1 MRTLLFL
8 IATAW
13 ASTVRPA
20 ERTTLSVAAAANL
33 KPALA
38 ELAAAFQRERP
49 DVDVVATY
57 GASGA
62 LLAQL
67 ENGAPHDLFLSAD
80 REFPARLVAA
90 GLARDEV
97 VYALGTLVLWVPG
110 GTPIDVERRGLA
122 ALADPAVRK
131 VAIANPRVAPY
142 GRAAEGALR
151 AAGLEAAV
159 APKLVLGESV
169 AQAAQFAATGAVD
182 AALLPRSLALTPE
195 LARRGRAFPVKG
207 AEVAQS
213 AVVLVKA
220 RRADL
225 ASEFLAFLRGPTAR
239 AILEKHGY
247 AVP

>member
-1 MRTLLFL
+1 VRALLLL

-13 ASTVRPA
+13 ASTGLAA
-20 ERTTLSVAAAANL
+20 ERTSLSVAAAANL

-38 ELAAAFQRERP
+38 EVATAFQRERP

-62 LLAQL
+62 LFAQL

-97 VYALGTLVLWVPG
+97 VYALGQLVVWVPHG
-110 GTPIDVERRGLA
+110 STIDLERRGLA

-131 VAIANPRVAPY
+131 VATANPRVAPY
-142 GRAAEGALR
+142 GRAAEAALR
-151 AAGLEAAV
+151 AAGVEAAV

-182 AALLPRSLALTPE
+182 AALLPRSLALAPE
-195 LARRGRAFPVKG
+195 VAGRGRALPVKG

-213 AVVLVKA
+213 AVVLVRSK
-220 RRADL
+220 RADL
-225 ASEFLAFLRGPTAR
+225 AREFLAFLRGAKAR
-239 AILEKHGY
+239 EILERHGY